1 MLGRRFDDAVAYASI
16 VHADHVR
23 KGTGKAGPAV
33 PYLAHL
39 LGVAALVLE
48 DGGGEDEAIAALLHD
63 SVEDRGGEPRLD
75 DIRHRFGDRVA
86 SIVRAASDAV
96 PVHGGEKQ
104 EWWARKCDHLD
115 HLAHIEG
122 DLADPLLRVTMADKL
137 SNLRSIVRDARARGA
152 EFWAEVFSHG
162 PASQLWYYRRM
173 IEIFRTRCPQ
183 SSMLP
188 ELEDLL
194 VQLERLVP
202 EQERARAVLLRA
214 EHCPPAG
221 G

>member
-1 MLGRRFDDAVAYASI
+1 M
-16 VHADHVR
+16 
-23 KGTGKAGPAV
+23 
-33 PYLAHL
+33 PYIAHL
-39 LGVAALVLE
+39 LGVAGLVLE

-63 SVEDRGGEPRLD
+63 AVEDQGGQPRLD
-75 DIRHRFGDRVA
+75 DIRRRFGDRVA
-86 SIVRAASDAV
+86 AIVRAASDAV
-96 PVHGGEKQ
+96 PERGRPKE
-104 EWWARKCDHLD
+104 EWWARKCAHLE
-115 HLAHIEG
+115 HLAQIEG

-137 SNLRSIVRDARARGA
+137 SNLRATVRDARVRGA
-152 EFWAEVFSHG
+152 EFWAVFSHG
-162 PASQLWYYRRM
+162 PASQLWYYGRM
-173 IEIFRTRCPQ
+173 IDIFRARCPQ

-194 VQLERLVP
+194 VQLGRLVP